1 MNKLRHL
8 LTAWDIGLAVFFL
21 LAAAG
26 LLLGFAAA
34 PEEEGACIVIT
45 QNGLE
50 IGEYPLSEDADI
62 HIDWQGH
69 SNLLLI
75 REGRACMAEA
85 NCPDGYCMRQGQVHL
100 AGQTIVCLPA
110 RLTVTVRGEEGPDAV
125 SR

>member
-8 LTAWDIGLAVFFL
+8 LTSWDIGLALFFL
-21 LAAAG
+21 LAAAA

-34 PEEEGACIVIT
+34 PEEEGAYIVVT
-45 QNGLE
+45 QNGLT

-75 REGRACMAEA
+75 REGKAYMAEA
-85 NCPDGYCMRQGQVHL
+85 NCPDGYCLRQGQVHL
-100 AGQTIVCLPA
+100 ARQTIVCLPA
-110 RLTVTVRGEEGPDAV
+110 RLVITVGGEEGPDAI

>member
-1 MNKLRHL
+1 MNKLRQL
-8 LTAWDIGLAVFFL
+8 LTAWDIGLALFFL
-21 LAAAG
+21 LSAAA

-34 PEEEGACIVIT
+34 PEEEGAYIVVT
-45 QNGLE
+45 QNGLT
-50 IGEYPLSEDADI
+50 IGEYPLSEDTDI

-75 REGRACMAEA
+75 REGKAYMAEA

-100 AGQTIVCLPA
+100 ARQTIVCLPA
-110 RLTVTVRGEEGPDAV
+110 RLVVTVRGEEGPDAV

>member
-21 LAAAG
+21 LAAAA

-34 PEEEGACIVIT
+34 PEEEGAYIVIS
-45 QNGLE
+45 QNGLTV
-50 IGEYPLSEDADI
+50 GEYPLSEDADI
-62 HIDWQGH
+62 YLEWQGH

-75 REGRACMAEA
+75 REGVAYMAEA
-85 NCPDGYCMRQGQVHL
+85 NCPDGYCMRQGHVHL
-100 AGQTIVCLPA
+100 ARQTIVCLPA
-110 RLTVTVRGEEGPDAV
+110 RLVVTVGGEEGPDAV